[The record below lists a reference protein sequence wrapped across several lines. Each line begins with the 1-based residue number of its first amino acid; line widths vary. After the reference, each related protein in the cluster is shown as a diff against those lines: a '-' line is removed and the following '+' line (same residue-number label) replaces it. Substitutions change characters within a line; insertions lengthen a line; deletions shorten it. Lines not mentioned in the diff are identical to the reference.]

1 MENKSVM
8 KEKPI
13 ITPNT
18 KVREILDHYP
28 ELEPLLLELTPAF
41 RKLKNPVLRNT
52 IARVT
57 SLRQAAAVGNISVDK
72 VVNSLR
78 KAAGMD
84 EMSLTDEGKDE
95 SVKPVW
101 FDETKIAGK
110 LDARKLLEAG
120 KEPLGDVLKE
130 TTKMEKGQIFMF
142 SAPFYPAPLIDKLRS
157 LGFECWTDKKDE
169 QNYDNYAF
177 KP

>member
-1 MENKSVM
+1 MESRIDM
-8 KEKPI
+8 KEKLI

-18 KVREILDHYP
+18 RVRELIDNYP
-28 ELEPLLLELTPAF
+28 DLEPLLFELAPAF

-84 EMSLTDEGKDE
+84 EISLADEGKEE
-95 SVKPVW
+95 SKKPVW
-101 FDETKIAGK
+101 LDESRIAGK

-130 TTKMEKGQIFMF
+130 TAKLEKGQIFMF

-157 LGFECWTDKKDE
+157 LGFECWTNKKGD

-177 KP
+177 KS

>member
-1 MENKSVM
+1 MENNIAM
-8 KEKPI
+8 KEKPS

-18 KVREILDHYP
+18 KVRELIDHYP
-28 ELEPLLLELTPAF
+28 DLEPLLFELAPAF

-57 SLRQAAAVGNISVDK
+57 SLKQAAAVGNISISK
-72 VVNSLR
+72 LVNTLR
-78 KAAGMD
+78 NAAGMD
-84 EMSLTDEGKDE
+84 EMSLSDEGNKESTKPAWLDE
-95 SVKPVW
+95 S
-101 FDETKIAGK
+101 KIAGK

-130 TTKMEKGQIFMF
+130 TAKLEKGQIFMF

-169 QNYDNYAF
+169 QIYDNYAF